1 MVDLEDL
8 KLPPHHIEAEKGIL
22 SCVLLENEV
31 MYTTESVQLKPED
44 FYLKEHQYIFEALT
58 NLWASRKT
66 IDVITLSD
74 MLNQ

>member
-1 MVDLEDL
+1 
-8 KLPPHHIEAEKGIL
+8 
-22 SCVLLENEV
+22 
-31 MYTTESVQLKPED
+31 MYTAESVQLKHDD

-74 MLNQ
+74 MLNQGEERLDMI